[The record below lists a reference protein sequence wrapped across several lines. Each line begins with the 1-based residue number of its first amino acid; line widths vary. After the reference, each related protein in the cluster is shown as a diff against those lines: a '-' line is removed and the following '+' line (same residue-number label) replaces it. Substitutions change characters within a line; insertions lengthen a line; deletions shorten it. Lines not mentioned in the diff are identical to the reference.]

1 MEVGERLFGS
11 KWFKEQVEKE
21 AKKDEVSSS
30 ERIGQLLSV
39 VVGAI
44 VLAFFVIHQTRP
56 TGFFTDDFGTVDAA
70 LLYALIVIG
79 MVSPLVRFVFSQKN
93 VARPFDVAGMAFFFV
108 AGLYFLVAFP
118 FDFTHF
124 AEPFPRALEFLLDW
138 ISGTLAKW
146 VLGIGVV
153 ASPFFSAYTF
163 LLYVGVKKRLSVI
176 DTTGAKAE
184 SQAP

>member
-1 MEVGERLFGS
+1 MAVGERLFGS

-21 AKKDEVSSS
+21 AKKDEVSPS
-30 ERIGQLLSV
+30 ERIGQLFGV

-44 VLAFFVIHQTRP
+44 VIAFFAIHQTRP

-70 LLYALIVIG
+70 LLYALIVLG
-79 MVSPLVRFVFSQKN
+79 MVSSLVRFVFSRKN
-93 VARPFDVAGMAFFFV
+93 VARPFDVAGMAVFFV

-138 ISGTLAKW
+138 ITGTFAKW
-146 VLGIGVV
+146 VIGIGVV
-153 ASPFFSAYTF
+153 ASPFFSVYTF
-163 LLYVGVKKRLSVI
+163 LLYVGVKKRSSEI
-176 DTTGAKAE
+176 DATSAKAE
-184 SQAP
+184 PQAP